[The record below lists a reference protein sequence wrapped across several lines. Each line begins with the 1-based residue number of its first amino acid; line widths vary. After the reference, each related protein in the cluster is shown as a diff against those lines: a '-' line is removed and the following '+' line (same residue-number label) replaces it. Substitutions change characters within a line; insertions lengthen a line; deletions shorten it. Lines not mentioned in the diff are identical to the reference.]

1 MHGGLLDSHKLW
13 VFLST
18 DTLTCYRGLM
28 FKSGYGFAKEADE
41 WFASGS
47 QVCEPD
53 EICQE
58 TLLLIDVGTW
68 WAELE
73 SHTPAPG

>member
-1 MHGGLLDSHKLW
+1 MLKVGS
-13 VFLST
+13 
-18 DTLTCYRGLM
+18 
-28 FKSGYGFAKEADE
+28 GFAEKAVE
-41 WFASGS
+41 WTPLSS

-68 WAELE
+68 AELE
-73 SHTPAPG
+73 GHTSALGESQPGPRFYAL

>member
-1 MHGGLLDSHKLW
+1 
-13 VFLST
+13 
-18 DTLTCYRGLM
+18 M
-28 FKSGYGFAKEADE
+28 FTSGNNFAKKPVK
-41 WFASGS
+41 WTVIGS

-68 WAELE
+68 AELE
-73 SHTPAPG
+73 SHTPALGWSQPGPRF